1 MGVSQKI
8 GRLGEELAGKFLMKR
23 GYKIVDRNYRRPWG
37 ELDIIAER
45 KGKIHFIEVKS
56 MSGHVGTKDGY
67 KNSGVNTPKS
77 VTRETLRGEALDY
90 IKSDVKKDNF
100 RAEDH
105 MSFLKIKRLGRIIQT
120 YLFHRHVSDETEWQC
135 DVATVLVDVE
145 RKTARINII
154 EDILLGVHKGHF

>member
-1 MGVSQKI
+1 MGVTQKI

-37 ELDIIAER
+37 ELDIIAEK
-45 KGKIHFIEVKS
+45 KGKIHFVEVKS

-67 KNSGVNTPKS
+67 KNLGGTTPRS
-77 VTRETLRGEALDY
+77 VTHETFRGKTLEY
-90 IKSDVKKDNF
+90 VNSKIRKDDF

-105 MSFLKIKRLGRIIQT
+105 MSSLKIKRLGRIIQT

-135 DVATVLVDVE
+135 DVAAVLVDAE

-154 EDILLGVHKGHF
+154 EDITL

>member
-37 ELDIIAER
+37 ELDIVAER
-45 KGKIHFIEVKS
+45 KGKIHFVEVKS
-56 MSGHVGTKDGY
+56 MSGHVGTKDVY
-67 KNSGVNTPKS
+67 KNLGGTTPKS
-77 VTRETLRGEALDY
+77 VTRETFREKTLEY
-90 IKSDVKKDNF
+90 VKSKMRKDDF

-135 DVATVLVDVE
+135 DVATVLIDVE

-154 EDILLGVHKGHF
+154 EDIML

>member
-1 MGVSQKI
+1 M
-8 GRLGEELAGKFLMKR
+8 KFLMKR

-56 MSGHVGTKDGY
+56 MSGRVGTGEGY
-67 KNSGVNTPKS
+67 KNLDGTTPRS
-77 VTRETLRGEALDY
+77 VTHETFREKTLEY
-90 IKSDVKKDNF
+90 VKSKMRKDDF

-135 DVATVLVDVE
+135 DVATVLIDVE

-154 EDILLGVHKGHF
+154 EDIML